1 MPEKIKKTSNDVSVR
16 DLNKDDG
23 LNVFLAKAKSLYE
36 KDINALA
43 FLPNDRLEN
52 FRQFEDLSIVDFFNE
67 SERSNNQ
74 IMQFDMNL
82 PTGVLAYEVQKMK
95 NNS

>member
-1 MPEKIKKTSNDVSVR
+1 MR

-23 LNVFLAKAKSLYE
+23 LNVLLAKAKSLYE

-52 FRQFEDLSIVDFFNE
+52 FRRFEDLSIVDFFNE

-82 PTGVLAYEVQKMK
+82 PTGVLAYEVQKME

>member
-1 MPEKIKKTSNDVSVR
+1 MVSMF
-16 DLNKDDG
+16 
-23 LNVFLAKAKSLYE
+23 FLAKAKSLYE

-52 FRQFEDLSIVDFFNE
+52 FRRFEDLSIVDFFNE

-82 PTGVLAYEVQKMK
+82 PTGVLAYEVQKME